1 MTVTADAPARHQ
13 ARSAQAER
21 RRLHL
26 GEEIRFSRMGRE
38 PDERI
43 AQRLRVA
50 VENLDRYAALPEP
63 EDGETADDG
72 YAAAHAA
79 GEGDRRAARAVPL
92 AADLVR
98 CVAAGDAE
106 GVRLLL
112 CRVRDWPA
120 LAVVLAAARDGEL

>member
-1 MTVTADAPARHQ
+1 MTVTADSPPRHQ
-13 ARSAQAER
+13 ARSAQAQLR
-21 RRLHL
+21 RQHL
-26 GEEIRFSRMGRE
+26 GEEIRFSRKGRE

-43 AQRLRVA
+43 AARLRVA
-50 VENLDRYAALPEP
+50 IENLDRYAALPEP
-63 EDGETADDG
+63 DDGEPADDG
-72 YAAAHAA
+72 YGTGWVA
-79 GEGDRRAARAVPL
+79 GEGDRRAARAIPL

-98 CVAAGDAE
+98 CVNAGDAE